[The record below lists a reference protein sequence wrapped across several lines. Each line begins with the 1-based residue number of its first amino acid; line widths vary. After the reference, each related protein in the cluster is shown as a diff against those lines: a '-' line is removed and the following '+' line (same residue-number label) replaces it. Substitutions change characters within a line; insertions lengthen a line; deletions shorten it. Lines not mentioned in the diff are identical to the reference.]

1 MEMEVFFPGGRKVN
15 SHYKGYTVETDQPE
29 KDGGEGSAPEPY
41 DLFLASIG
49 TCAGIYV
56 LSFCQERNIDT
67 EKLKMS
73 LHFQRNGKTRF
84 LEEITIKVIL
94 PPDFPEKYKLAII
107 RTAELCTVKKS
118 IANPPRINISAEISG

>member
-15 SHYKGYTVETDQPE
+15 SYYKGYRVETDQPE
-29 KDGGEGSAPEPY
+29 KEGGEGSAPEPY

-73 LHFQRNGKTRF
+73 LHFQRNGKTQL

-94 PPDFPEKYKLAII
+94 PPDFPEKYKLPII

-118 IANPPRINISAEISG
+118 IDNPPQINISAEISG